1 MTKRS
6 GKVKFGEGGTK
17 VFLLQPIVANEE
29 ASTCRNRNN
38 GEDEDNDDE
47 EMIEERRLNKM
58 RNCTQE
64 KWHELH
70 RSFLLTNAFSEDGR
84 KSLLRYYDV
93 EDYFNSYMNDAPSE
107 SFKYMSMLRA
117 ISYTCE
123 RRVSLPLVK
132 GHHRSTTLFHLVC
145 SAKVDTTEGKT
156 VHNTLN

>member
-1 MTKRS
+1 
-6 GKVKFGEGGTK
+6 
-17 VFLLQPIVANEE
+17 
-29 ASTCRNRNN
+29 
-38 GEDEDNDDE
+38 
-47 EMIEERRLNKM
+47 M

-70 RSFLLTNAFSEDGR
+70 QPFLLTNAFSEDGR
-84 KSLLRYYDV
+84 KSLLRYYNV
-93 EDYFNSYMNDAPSE
+93 EDYFKSYMNDFKSHMNDAKEPSE

-145 SAKVDTTEGKT
+145 SAKVDTTEGTT
-156 VHNTLN
+156 VHNTLNEEAIESGLAKKTTRRWRK